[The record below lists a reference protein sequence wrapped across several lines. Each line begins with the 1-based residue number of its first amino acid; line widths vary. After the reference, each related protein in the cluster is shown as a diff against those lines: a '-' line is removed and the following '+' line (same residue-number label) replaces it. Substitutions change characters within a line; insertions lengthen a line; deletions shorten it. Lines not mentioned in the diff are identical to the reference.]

1 MKKVLNIFIIC
12 AIASS
17 VAFGQFSK
25 GTKAIDGEFA
35 ILKPSEGD
43 ALTALSLQ
51 YGQFFTDDILV
62 GLQLS
67 YTGFDGESAT
77 DFGLFGDYFF
87 NDSMYVGAGMLFPE
101 VGDSE
106 VFVGFGMLSP
116 FMESENVF
124 LNPGLQYYTD
134 SEIIAAGV
142 SLVLLF

>member
-43 ALTALSLQ
+43 ALTMLSLQ

-67 YTGFDGESAT
+67 YAGSDGESAT

-106 VFVGFGMLSP
+106 AFVGFGMLSP
-116 FMESENVF
+116 FRESKNVY